1 MRATPSAI
9 TEAKGKEVAI
19 AEKQQS
25 LAPVASPS
33 VNPMGESQAELFS
46 REQTQEQTRSL
57 LLAYEK
63 KPGEFSG
70 AIIERD
76 REKVELILEL
86 LVDPN
91 ITHREIARRMK
102 VSRNTVAALERRADT
117 DGRLAT
123 YRQRALEK
131 VRVLHRMAT
140 DGLMEA
146 LECNEIKGKDRAITW
161 GIVSDHLEKF
171 EGMPTQIH
179 EVRREVSADEL
190 NDHILRIK
198 QELNEK
204 KVNSIEVESE
214 KK

>member
-1 MRATPSAI
+1 L
-9 TEAKGKEVAI
+9 EEG
-19 AEKQQS
+19 Q
-25 LAPVASPS
+25 
-33 VNPMGESQAELFS
+33 GELFS

-57 LLAYEK
+57 LVAYDK

-91 ITHREIARRMK
+91 LTHREISRRVR
-102 VSRNTVAALERRADT
+102 VSRNTVAALERRADL

-190 NDHILRIK
+190 NEHIEKIK
-198 QELNEK
+198 RELKEK
-204 KVNSIEVESE
+204 NVAAIDVKEAAE
-214 KK
+214 